1 MKNKKEFI
9 NVKDSFLTKE
19 KFSLFLNEKSQTLS
33 TFPKPSLEELPR
45 YYDSTN
51 YLSHKKAP
59 SNLFSKIYFLS
70 RRLML
75 FSKKKIISDL
85 FSKPGKIVDG
95 GSGTGYFLKAIK
107 KIGWTTTGIEPNL
120 SARNIAKK
128 GKLTHVK
135 SLKELKAT
143 NQDAITFWHSL
154 EHVYFLEK
162 TLSQAKEALIKNGF
176 LIIACPN
183 YTSWD
188 AKHYKSDWAGWDVP
202 RHLHHFSNKSLALI
216 LEPMGFVQIKKI
228 PLLLDAFYISIIS
241 EQNRSSRFSFLKGMV
256 IGGISNVLGLL
267 RNNYSSHIYVFQKKE
282 I

>member
-45 YYDSTN
+45 YYESTN

-70 RRLML
+70 RRIML
-75 FSKKKIISDL
+75 FSKKKIISSL
-85 FSKPGKIVDG
+85 FSKPGKIVDV

-107 KIGWTTTGIEPNL
+107 KTGWATVGIEPNL
-120 SARNIAKK
+120 LARNIAKK
-128 GKLTHVK
+128 AKVTHAK
-135 SLKELKAT
+135 SLKELKGT
-143 NQDAITFWHSL
+143 KQDVITFWHSL

-162 TLSQAKEALIKNGF
+162 TLSQAKEALSKNGY

-188 AKHYKSDWAGWDVP
+188 AKHYKSDWAAWDVP
-202 RHLHHFSNKSLALI
+202 RHLHHFSSVSLALI
-216 LEPMGFVQIKKI
+216 LEPMGFVQIKKT
-228 PLLLDAFYISIIS
+228 PLLLDAFYISIVS
-241 EQNRSSRFSFLKGMV
+241 EQNRSSRFSFLKGTV
-256 IGGISNVLGLL
+256 IGGISNIIGLGVMSL
-267 RNNYSSHIYVFQKKE
+267 
-282 I
+282 